1 MLLLLLLLL
10 SSQLTKIMFS
20 NLLLQQVKPLMT
32 DRAARTAAAAADGVE
47 VCLYTVKYEWVLQ
60 CPPAH
65 HDTITARFV
74 QQAQG

>member
-1 MLLLLLLLL
+1 MLLLLVL
-10 SSQLTKIMFS
+10 SIQLTKIMFR

-32 DRAARTAAAAADGVE
+32 DRAARTAAAAGGVE